1 VNSFRP
7 GNVFYAPSYLGC
19 SQANLEISIDQFAL
33 PRESDRSPCF
43 HSISDFTITIQL
55 SALKEVLSVHFRD
68 DSSCAELSRVIS
80 VYLDL
85 AKIDR
90 AELTCSPD
98 LYSSVTEIFK
108 GIEFSATKDDR
119 NLVSIH
125 GPLLRLLMLLWPYCR
140 ISLPRMQFSMS
151 SANYLHAV
159 SGRLPAYEFRFP
171 LRSTFWVEATT
182 TTMTIGCDPGIV
194 LIEIGSNPM
203 KFGAFEMQAHELVAI
218 VPRMYCFGR
227 LEIARRKR
235 FESICEPDDG
245 CFEDLNDAAAAIE
258 GSFELLNLVWHEAW
272 QEVSYFVRALIPLE
286 TDRDNYWRSGS
297 DADVRFAIRATV
309 KRQSLA
315 GTAENV
321 LHEAMHCKLYSL
333 LGAVRLY
340 YNSNELLFR
349 HPWRPDPRPFR
360 GVLLGAHA
368 FLAVAEFYRRLYLLN
383 PDVYQFALGQWRT
396 TVGQVEFAMDQ
407 LRGGGQFTDC
417 GATFFSMLE
426 DDYAQVCQGLPSKKS
441 FSKDRFSMVA
451 PKSVR

>member
-7 GNVFYAPSYLGC
+7 RNVFYAPSYPGF
-19 SQANLEISIDQFAL
+19 SRANLEILIDQFAL
-33 PRESDRSPCF
+33 PRESDQSPCF
-43 HSISDFTITIQL
+43 HSISDFTATIQL
-55 SALKEVLSVHFRD
+55 LALKEVLSVHFRD
-68 DSSCAELSRVIS
+68 DPSCAEMSRVIS

-90 AELTCSPD
+90 AELACSPD
-98 LYSSVTEIFK
+98 LHSSVTEIFK
-108 GIEFSATKDDR
+108 GIEASATKDDK
-119 NLVSIH
+119 NLIGIH
-125 GPLLRLLMLLWPYCR
+125 GPLLRLLMLLWPSCR
-140 ISLPRMQFSMS
+140 ISLPRIRLSMS

-171 LRSTFWVEATT
+171 LSSAFWVEATT

-203 KFGAFEMQAHELVAI
+203 KSGAIEMQVHRLVATM
-218 VPRMYCFGR
+218 PRMHRFGR
-227 LEIARRKR
+227 LEIARRNR
-235 FESICEPDDG
+235 FESICEPDDR
-245 CFEDLNDAAAAIE
+245 CFENLNDATTAIE
-258 GSFELLNLVWHEAW
+258 ESFELLKLVWPAAW
-272 QEVSYFVRALIPLE
+272 QEVSYFIRALIPLE

-309 KRQSLA
+309 KRQALA
-315 GTAENV
+315 GTAENI

-333 LGAVRLY
+333 LGVIRLY
-340 YNSNELLFR
+340 HNSDELVFR

-383 PDVYQFALGQWRT
+383 PDFYQFALGQWRT
-396 TVGQVEFAMDQ
+396 TVDQVEFAMGQ

-426 DDYAQVCQGLPSKKS
+426 DNYEQVCEGLPSKKAS
-441 FSKDRFSMVA
+441 AKNLFSA
-451 PKSVR
+451 GNP